1 MIGPNHVVSAAQCI
15 IWDSPSEVIDVAGEH
30 DESVDGEL
38 ASPVKC
44 HVVEAGSA
52 FWLEDE
58 SPPSVPDFWCW
69 IAGMKR

>member
-1 MIGPNHVVSAAQCI
+1 MV
-15 IWDSPSEVIDVAGEH
+15 EH

-38 ASPVKC
+38 ASPVDC

-69 IAGMKR
+69 IAEMKK